1 MPPCGQEEMMPSF
14 ATALSGLESNNTAL
28 NTIANNLANMNTV
41 GYKDQTDQFSTLFYQ
56 QLNGGVNGGVQ
67 VGVGTQVAM
76 TETDFSNGSPTP
88 STGQSTDMALQGN
101 GFFVIND
108 NGQQEL
114 TRAGDFVLS
123 QNGALQTT
131 SGASVMGYPAVNG
144 SISLGSGVQ
153 PIILPLGQTLAAKQ
167 TGSINIQANLDASA
181 AIGSSSSVTAP
192 VTLYDSLGV
201 AHQATVTFTKT
212 AVSTAPPSPSATW
225 SYSIALPAGEA
236 NGSAGTTGTLTFD
249 GSGNLTNP
257 TGTISGISFTGLSDG
272 ASDMSFGWNLS
283 GAAGASITQT
293 GSTSNVAGATSDGYA
308 SGSYQGFSVD
318 GNGIVDASFSNGQK
332 QVIGQVAVATVSNQ
346 QGLEATNNTAYLAT
360 LASGSAVIGTAGSAG
375 RGTIEGQALE
385 SSNVDVSTEFSAL
398 IVAQRAFEANSKSV
412 TTFDQATQEAINMI
426 H

>member
-1 MPPCGQEEMMPSF
+1 MPSF

-67 VGVGTQVAM
+67 VGVGTQVAT
-76 TETDFSNGSPTP
+76 TETDFSSGAPT

-101 GFFVIND
+101 GFFVIDD

-114 TRAGDFVLS
+114 TRAGDFVLN

-131 SGASVMGYPAVNG
+131 SGASVMGYPALNG

-153 PIILPLGQTLAAKQ
+153 PIIVPLGQTLAAKQ
-167 TGSINIQANLDASA
+167 TGSMNIQANLDASA
-181 AIGSSSSVTAP
+181 AVGTSVP
-192 VTLYDSLGV
+192 
-201 AHQATVTFTKT
+201 
-212 AVSTAPPSPSATW
+212 W
-225 SYSIALPAGEA
+225 SYNIALPAGEA
-236 NGSAGTTGTLTFD
+236 AGSAGTTGTLTFD
-249 GSGNLTNP
+249 GAGNLTSP

-272 ASDMSFGWNLS
+272 ASNMSFGWNLN

-293 GSTSNVAGATSDGYA
+293 ASSSNVAGATQDGYA
-308 SGSYQGFSVD
+308 SGSYQDFSVD
-318 GNGIVDASFSNGQK
+318 GNGIVEASFSNGQK
-332 QVIGQVAVATVSNQ
+332 EVIGQVAVATVANQ
-346 QGLEATNNTAYLAT
+346 QGLQATSNTAYLAT

>member
-1 MPPCGQEEMMPSF
+1 MPSF

-67 VGVGTQVAM
+67 VGVGTQVAS
-76 TETDFSNGSPTP
+76 TETDFSDGAPT

-108 NGQQEL
+108 NGRQEL

-131 SGASVMGYPAVNG
+131 SGASVMGYPASNG

-153 PIILPLGQTLAAKQ
+153 PIVLPLGQTLAAKQ
-167 TGSINIQANLDASA
+167 TGSMNIQANLDASA
-181 AIGSSSSVTAP
+181 AVGTSVPAP
-192 VTLYDSLGV
+192 VTLYDSLG
-201 AHQATVTFTKT
+201 APHQATVTFTKT
-212 AVSTAPPSPSATW
+212 AVNTW
-225 SYSIALPAGEA
+225 SYNIALPAGEA
-236 NGSAGTTGTLTFD
+236 TGSAGTTGTMTFD
-249 GSGNLTNP
+249 GSGNLTSP

-283 GAAGASITQT
+283 GAAGASVTQT
-293 GSTSNVAGATSDGYA
+293 ASSSNVAGATSDGYA

-318 GNGIVDASFSNGQK
+318 GNGIVEASFSNGQK
-332 QVIGQVAVATVSNQ
+332 EMIGQVAVATVANQ
-346 QGLEATNNTAYLAT
+346 QGLQATNNTAYLST
-360 LASGSAVIGTAGSAG
+360 LASGPAVIGTAGNAG
-375 RGTIEGQALE
+375 RGTIEGAALE

>member
-1 MPPCGQEEMMPSF
+1 MPSF

-28 NTIANNLANMNTV
+28 NTIANNLANMNTI

-76 TETDFSNGSPTP
+76 TETDFSNGGPT

-101 GFFVIND
+101 GFFVID
-108 NGQQEL
+108 DHGQQEL

-131 SGASVMGYPAVNG
+131 SGASVMGYPASNG
-144 SISLGSGVQ
+144 NITLGSGVQ
-153 PIILPLGQTLAAKQ
+153 PIVIPLGQTLAAKQ
-167 TGSINIQANLDASA
+167 TGSMNIQANLDASA
-181 AIGSSSSVTAP
+181 AVGVGTSVPAP
-192 VTLYDSLGV
+192 VTLYDSLGG

-212 AVSTAPPSPSATW
+212 GTNTW
-225 SYSIALPAGEA
+225 DYNIALPAGEA
-236 NGSAGTTGTLTFD
+236 ASSAGTTGTLTFD
-249 GSGNLTNP
+249 GNGNLTSP
-257 TGTISGISFTGLSDG
+257 TGTVGGISFTGLSDG
-272 ASDMSFGWNLS
+272 ASNMSFSWNLS
-283 GAAGASITQT
+283 GTGSAVTQT
-293 GSTSNVAGATSDGYA
+293 ASASNVASATQDGYT

-318 GNGIVDASFSNGQK
+318 GNGIVEASFSNGQK
-332 QVIGQVAVATVSNQ
+332 EVVGQVAVATVANQ
-346 QGLEATNNTAYLAT
+346 QGLQATNNTAYLAT
-360 LASGSAVIGTAGSAG
+360 LASGSAVIGTAGNAG
-375 RGTIEGQALE
+375 RGIIEGGALE

-398 IVAQRAFEANSKSV
+398 IVAQRAFEANSKTV